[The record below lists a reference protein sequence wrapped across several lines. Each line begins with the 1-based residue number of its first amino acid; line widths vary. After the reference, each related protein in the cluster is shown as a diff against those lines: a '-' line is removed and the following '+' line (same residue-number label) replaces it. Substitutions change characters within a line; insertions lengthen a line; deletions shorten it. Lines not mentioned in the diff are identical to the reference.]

1 MENSSIKN
9 VILMGRKPGATTALE
24 HLISKGIGIKFV
36 VAPQAEDHAATLR
49 DAALRYNIPVF
60 SDDAEVYRMI
70 HAANPL
76 VADIDLVISY
86 LYWNKIK
93 KPLID
98 LPALGCVNFH
108 PAPLPEYKSRAGYNT
123 AILDGKKEFGASAH
137 FIDSEDFDSGP
148 IISVKK
154 FSIDPERETAH
165 SLEKKTQEALLELFK
180 EVMEVFLAGDE
191 IAVRPNEG
199 GLYLTQKQ
207 LEKLKEINP
216 EDSLEDINAKVR
228 AFFFPPY
235 SGAKIRVK
243 GKDFTLI
250 DDDILGYI
258 HEVMKSQSL

>member
-1 MENSSIKN
+1 MKDLPIKN
-9 VILMGRKPGATTALE
+9 VILMGRKPGAAQVLE
-24 HLISKGIGIKFV
+24 HLIGKGIGVRFV
-36 VAPQAEDHAATLR
+36 VAPRTEDHVITLR
-49 DAALRYNIPVF
+49 DVALARQIPVF
-60 SDDAEVYRMI
+60 DDEEVYDMI
-70 HAANPL
+70 SSGSPL
-76 VADIDLVISY
+76 VKDVDLVISY

-98 LPALGCVNFH
+98 LSARGCINFH

-123 AILDGKKEFGASAH
+123 AILDRKEEFGASAH

-154 FSIDPERETAH
+154 FAIDPERETAH
-165 SLEKKTQEALLELFK
+165 SLEKKTQQALFELFQ
-180 EVMEVFLAGDE
+180 EVIELFLAGDE
-191 IAVRPNEG
+191 IVTRPNEG

-207 LEKLKEINP
+207 LERLKEINP

-235 SGAKIRVK
+235 SGAKIKIK

-250 DDDILGYI
+250 DDDILRYL
-258 HEVMKSQSL
+258 HELMKSRSL